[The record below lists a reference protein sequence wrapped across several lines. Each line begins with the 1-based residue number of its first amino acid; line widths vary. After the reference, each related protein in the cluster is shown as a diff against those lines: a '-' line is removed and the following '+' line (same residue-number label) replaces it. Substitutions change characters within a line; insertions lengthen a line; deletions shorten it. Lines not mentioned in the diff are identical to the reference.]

1 METVTLDGETIKFKK
16 DSLHKML
23 AVPEDRNIGLG
34 NMRKIAK
41 AKIGDKVTISTSTRK
56 NKVYKVTK
64 LMKRRAQFGLNLQ
77 GKG

>member
-1 METVTLDGETIKFKK
+1 
-16 DSLHKML
+16 ML